1 MNIQKH
7 GVNFNSYDIPLSHT
21 LSKYAESKSFSLS
34 ITYQKDIIFFV
45 RLIYL
50 TKADRKERNIN
61 HKYELADLYLYEKYR
76 GKKLN
81 DKKYSVLC
89 FEMVLKYIKSF
100 TPIILWTP
108 VSNIPAIKL
117 YKNLTRLK
125 SNNDKIAIFEITNPK
140 E

>member
-1 MNIQKH
+1 M
-7 GVNFNSYDIPLSHT
+7 
-21 LSKYAESKSFSLS
+21 S
-34 ITYQKDIIFFV
+34 IYYKEDIIFFV

-50 TKADRKERNIN
+50 TKALRKERNIT

-89 FEMVLKYIKSF
+89 FEMVVKYIKPF
-100 TPIILWTP
+100 TPIILWTQI
-108 VSNIPAIKL
+108 SNIPAIKL
-117 YKNLTRLK
+117 YKNLRRIK

-140 E
+140 N